1 MKSLFQRQMFQVDFA
16 PRRLSQATA
25 FSVVTD
31 FLEKIG
37 ISEEQIDELIGKAPS
52 AALAEEYRER
62 LQECRDKGITT
73 GEGAACL
80 YRLYQDITAGD
91 GGAAAQPPPA
101 VSVPKQPTPFPI
113 VPVAIGAVVLAGI
126 GLYFALK

>member
-1 MKSLFQRQMFQVDFA
+1 MRVFQTDFA

-25 FSVVTD
+25 FSVATD
-31 FLEKIG
+31 ILEKIG
-37 ISEEQIDELIGKAPS
+37 VSEERIAELIDKAPS

-62 LQECRDKGITT
+62 LKECRDKGVTT
-73 GEGAACL
+73 VEGASCL
-80 YRLYQDITAGD
+80 YKLFQDIKAGEN
-91 GGAAAQPPPA
+91 GAAAAPPST